1 MYSPHKNIHCNIM
14 NNIACDHNLKHRYNL
29 SVDIINIIISMFYH
43 NFPLSVS
50 HNALTNDVLK
60 TTLT

>member
-1 MYSPHKNIHCNIM
+1 M